1 MKRFGE
7 LLRSYIKKSGYSNYA
22 LAQKAGINR
31 TTLQKVLSGERAPSP
46 EFLNKIIIYLR
57 LTPEESEA
65 LFNKIEAIQTGENI
79 YARRQFIRHLLEST
93 SSSLSS
99 GEYIA
104 GNHMLTGATGLLSRI
119 PDQQL
124 TYGIQA
130 VTHLLNE
137 LVMQECTEP
146 SPTMLAC
153 ITGRLPVLNQVLMH
167 AHLYCPSISR
177 LRVKH
182 LTSILKEEEHTD
194 FPSANLEIL
203 SNLLPI
209 AGLSEFGYE
218 ISYFYGEHV
227 LTDVTRM
234 AFPFY
239 IVFTGTVVLLSAD
252 CGTALCCKDDSVIYH
267 FRNLFEAAQSNTMPL
282 ITRCPNAPDILPHM
296 IQMAENDPALYVLEY
311 HPCLPAYFT
320 EDIIRGFTRPDVPEY
335 EHIVQI
341 LVYRAHQLQN
351 LTNHTCLFNKSGL
364 LDFVKTGYLAD
375 FPREYVFPLSTE
387 ARKYLLEELYSEIAS
402 GRQRHR
408 MVNPLMFPISEHL
421 TCILHENKG
430 LDFSGFANNCSSYN
444 YIHIEEQSLLEAF
457 SDFFQYLVT
466 SPLVCSQGDTLAF
479 IRQCIDSLEK

>member
-46 EFLNKIIIYLR
+46 EFLNKICVYLR
-57 LTPEESEA
+57 LTPEESDS
-65 LFNKIEAIQTGENI
+65 LFSKIEAIQTGETV
-79 YARRQFIRHLLEST
+79 YARRQFIRRLLEST
-93 SSSLSS
+93 SSGLSS

-104 GNHMLTGATGLLSRI
+104 ANRTMTGSSGLLSRI

-130 VTHLLNE
+130 VTHLLTE
-137 LVMQECTEP
+137 LVMHECTEP
-146 SPTMLAC
+146 SPSMLAC
-153 ITGRLPVLNQVLMH
+153 LTGRLPLLSQVLMH

-182 LTSILKEEEHTD
+182 LTGILKEEEHSD

-209 AGLSEFGYE
+209 AAISDFGYE

-239 IVFTGTVVLLSAD
+239 IVFSQALVLLSAD

-267 FRNLFEAAQSNTMPL
+267 FLNLFEAAQSNTKPL

-296 IQMAENDPALYVLEY
+296 IQLAENDPAMYVLEY

-320 EDIIRGFTRPDVPEY
+320 EDIIRSFARPDVPEY
-335 EHIVQI
+335 EHTIQG
-341 LVYRAHQLQN
+341 LSYRAHQLQN
-351 LTNHTCLFNKSGL
+351 MTSHTCLFNKSGL

-375 FPREYVFPLSTE
+375 FPRDYVFPLSTDM
-387 ARKYLLEELYSEIAS
+387 RKYLLEELYSEIAS
-402 GRQRHR
+402 GRQQHR
-408 MVNPLMFPISEHL
+408 MVNPLMFPISENL
-421 TCILHENKG
+421 TCVLHENKG
-430 LDFSGFANNCSSYN
+430 LDFSGFAGTGNSYN

-457 SDFFQYLVT
+457 ADFFQYLVT
-466 SPLVCSQGDTLAF
+466 SPLVCSQEDTLAF
-479 IRQCIDSLEK
+479 IRQCIDSLER